1 MSLPVDAITNKRLVL
16 VKQLYQ
22 QGIQPTF
29 PISTLQ
35 GVP

>member
-1 MSLPVDAITNKRLVL
+1 MFYVKMQKMSYFCKSF
-16 VKQLYQ
+16 
-22 QGIQPTF
+22 QPTF